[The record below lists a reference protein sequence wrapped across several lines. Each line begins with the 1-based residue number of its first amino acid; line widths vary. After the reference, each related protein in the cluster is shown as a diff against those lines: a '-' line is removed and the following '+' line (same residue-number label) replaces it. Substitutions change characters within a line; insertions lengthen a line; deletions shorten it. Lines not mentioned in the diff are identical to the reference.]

1 MENQTPNE
9 IDSEVDDEL
18 TESVPEVEETE
29 PVNGIIC
36 AIEKRRRSDDNAESD
51 SPNGKRKHKSLKD
64 NPRPI
69 CTPALRKQKENQLRE
84 NPSKSVPTSTQVHPS
99 IAAQP
104 RIEKEKRK
112 AKELRDKKRA
122 SRSNSLENQ
131 PNSDDDIIEIETD
144 AVSKDKNTTE
154 TLTKLINE
162 KSKNTNSTDTKQVKP
177 QRTIPM
183 QVGSESYNVIED
195 LKSSKCNITFG
206 QLFDVS
212 PKVRSLVAQGLKF
225 KKIRRK

>member
-1 MENQTPNE
+1 VENQTLNE
-9 IDSEVDDEL
+9 IDSEVDNNDEL
-18 TESVPEVEETE
+18 TESVPEVKETE
-29 PVNGIIC
+29 PVNEIIC
-36 AIEKRRRSDDNAESD
+36 AIEKRRSDDNDESD

-69 CTPALRKQKENQLRE
+69 RTPALRKQKENQLRE

-122 SRSNSLENQ
+122 SSDSIENQ
-131 PNSDDDIIEIETD
+131 PNSDGDIIEIETYT
-144 AVSKDKNTTE
+144 VSKDKNTTE

>member
-1 MENQTPNE
+1 VENQTPNE

-84 NPSKSVPTSTQVHPS
+84 NPSKSVPTSTRVHPS

-177 QRTIPM
+177 QQTIQM